1 MRTLVAL
8 GLAGLSLLVTTASFA
23 EMTPQLRTKFI
34 SKCEKQMYETAPVC
48 GCMADIASKTLSDTA
63 IAYLSLDALDPK
75 NAVALTEKMTP
86 KEVASV
92 DKFMKIAPH
101 TCASAH

>member
-1 MRTLVAL
+1 MKVTICVLL
-8 GLAGLSLLVTTASFA
+8 GAWAAVLRTASLA
-23 EMTPQLRTKFI
+23 EMTPQLRTQFI
-34 SKCEKQMYETAPVC
+34 AKCQKQMYETAPVC

-75 NAVALTEKMTP
+75 NAVALSEKMTS
-86 KEVASV
+86 KEIASV
-92 DKFMKIAPH
+92 DKFMKTAPH

>member
-1 MRTLVAL
+1 VKVTICVLL
-8 GLAGLSLLVTTASFA
+8 GAWAAVLPTASLA
-23 EMTPQLRTKFI
+23 EMTPQLRTQFI
-34 SKCEKQMYETAPVC
+34 AKCQKQMYETAPVC

-75 NAVALTEKMTP
+75 NAVALSEKMTS
-86 KEVASV
+86 KEIASV
-92 DKFMKIAPH
+92 DKFMKTAPH

>member
-1 MRTLVAL
+1 MRSLIAL
-8 GLAGLSLLVTTASFA
+8 GFAGLSFLVTTASFA
-23 EMTPQLRTKFI
+23 EMTPQLRTQFI
-34 SKCEKQMYETAPVC
+34 AKCQKQMYETAPVC

-75 NAVALTEKMTP
+75 NAVALSERMTS
-86 KEVASV
+86 KEIASV
-92 DKFMKIAPH
+92 DKFMKTAPH